1 MSKEMTALKFYFR
14 NGETWTINRRHIGD
28 LWIKQITTS
37 FGRINGSEFVEI
49 HPCAGFKIE
58 IFHEGDA
65 VATHDINLGG
75 LEMGMFN
82 RALKYEDIERMEIL
96 YRNGTPDLVYFPYL
110 DKGTEG
116 LDNQYQST
124 KISEKTGNLYIVI
137 NPDQCVEDVY
147 GEFFE

>member
-1 MSKEMTALKFYFR
+1 
-14 NGETWTINRRHIGD
+14 
-28 LWIKQITTS
+28 
-37 FGRINGSEFVEI
+37 
-49 HPCAGFKIE
+49 
-58 IFHEGDA
+58 
-65 VATHDINLGG
+65 
-75 LEMGMFN
+75 MGMFN

-96 YRNGTPDLVYFPYL
+96 YRNGTHDLVYFPYL

-137 NPDQCVEDVY
+137 NPDQRVEDVY